1 MYIEILFSLKNSK
14 LWFTKNSYKILLMHV
29 LCIPMIT
36 WVPSTP
42 MNASIQHIDLKTYNS
57 STVNNIIERKR
68 AATNKLIMKM
78 LFILCHFYVT
88 LSFEATT
95 TVSLDETHTFVTHIC
110 QIPHNNNL
118 TIKTEEKHLH
128 SPSKQT
134 CLVCLVLSENFMPS

>member
-1 MYIEILFSLKNSK
+1 MRTINP
-14 LWFTKNSYKILLMHV
+14 N
-29 LCIPMIT
+29 
-36 WVPSTP
+36 TP
-42 MNASIQHIDLKTYNS
+42 MNVKIQYINFKRYHS
-57 STVNNIIERKR
+57 STANNIIERKR
-68 AATNKLIMKM
+68 AVTNKLIMKM
-78 LFILCHFYVT
+78 FFILCHFYVT